1 MLRFFLMV
9 LDKYGMDTLQLSVIC
24 FFGWKIMT
32 NHLKHIKDSIENI
45 CKKLDV
51 HENKLNLLSE
61 RTAKIEGKLE

>member
-9 LDKYGMDTLQLSVIC
+9 LDKYGMDALQLSVLC
-24 FFGWKIMT
+24 FFGVKIMT

-51 HENKLNLLSE
+51 HENKLNMLSE
-61 RTAKIEGKLE
+61 RIAKIEGKIE